1 MHFYFY
7 SLTVLYSVD
16 KDDWDD
22 YDEDDDDDGDDD
34 DDDDEKGL
42 IEANDGD
49 VEDGAKLR
57 HCEGDC
63 DSGKFVFGSSVHSLI
78 FRTVQSLTWNNFFTY
93 MYLLFSP

>member
-1 MHFYFY
+1 MCRDTQ
-7 SLTVLYSVD
+7 LTLTQCISTFILLLYSVD

-22 YDEDDDDDGDDD
+22 YDEDEDDDDD

-63 DSGKFVFGSSVHSLI
+63 DSGKFVSGALCKVHPYIHLSSVL
-78 FRTVQSLTWNNFFTY
+78 FNLT
-93 MYLLFSP
+93 